1 MDVDELRQKAEAI
14 FDEYDAKFAGKPRA
28 SRELEVLDE
37 LIEQL
42 ERVLAEARSQLNGG
56 RNEAMMGLI
65 ERASENLEIYQEE
78 REAIREVKQGGD
90 APVEASELATWA
102 NIEFHRYRRYFA
114 GENRATRDVELLS
127 EMITRLKSI
136 REEMAELADEQEVPG
151 LEQDIETVET
161 NLEQYRSERE
171 RIVTA
176 RADGDPDEQA
186 SYLAVAANEQFSI
199 YRDLFAGK
207 NRITRRP
214 ALLSRVV
221 RTLENLHRKME
232 ELEEDGGTSSENR
245 ENMELVEENL
255 EMYRDELDAIE
266 QAREQVDLEEL
277 AGHLGRAANEAFE
290 AYREQFAGEDRR
302 SRDLDQ
308 LGRLCDELYHL
319 ARQMADIDAREGVEM
334 NAENLSIVLE
344 NLSLYQREYDAIEE
358 AGGQSSVDSR

>member
-1 MDVDELRQKAEAI
+1 MDIDELRQNAETI
-14 FDEYDAKFAGKPRA
+14 FEEYDAKFAGKPRA
-28 SRELEVLDE
+28 NRDLDVLDE
-37 LIEQL
+37 LIDRL
-42 ERVLAEARSQLNGG
+42 ERLLAEARSQLNGG
-56 RNEAMMGLI
+56 RNEALMGLI

-102 NIEFHRYRRYFA
+102 NIEFHRYRRHFA
-114 GENRATRDVELLS
+114 GENRTTRDTELLS
-127 EMITRLKSI
+127 EMITRLKLL
-136 REEMAELADEQEVPG
+136 REEMTQLADEHEVPG

-161 NLEQYRSERE
+161 NLEQYRNERE

-176 RADGDPDEQA
+176 RADGEPDERA

-214 ALLSRVV
+214 ALLSRVI
-221 RTLENLHRKME
+221 RTLENLHSKME
-232 ELEEDGGTSSENR
+232 ELEEEEGTSSENR
-245 ENMELVEENL
+245 DNVELVEDNL

-266 QAREQVDLEEL
+266 QAREQVDVEEL
-277 AGHLGRAANEAFE
+277 AGHLGRAANETFE
-290 AYREQFAGEDRR
+290 EYREQFAGEDRPT
-302 SRDLDQ
+302 RDLDR

-319 ARQMADIDAREGVEM
+319 GRQMEDIGARDGIEM

-358 AGGQSSVDSR
+358 AGG